1 MSLQKEKSMNL
12 IEMKDFLDYE
22 QRIKTNDKIFP
33 KLMFIYEIAL
43 KELSTKL
50 EIIKQEFE
58 VFYDYHLIDHINTR
72 IKEPESIVNKMKKKE
87 CKLTYEDMIKNV
99 NDIAGIRVICPLKKD
114 IFSIRKSIAE
124 LPEIN
129 IVREKDYV
137 NHPKKSGYSAYHMI
151 LHVPIVLSGQIIYV
165 KVELQIRTMAMDF
178 WSSLEHEMKY
188 KAKGKVKK
196 KDSKE
201 WINCAKMIN
210 KLDNKMVVLNN

>member
-1 MSLQKEKSMNL
+1 MSLKREESTNL

-22 QRIKTNDKIFP
+22 QKIKIDDKIFP
-33 KLMFIYEIAL
+33 KLMFIYEMAL
-43 KELSTKL
+43 KELRTKL

-58 VFYDYHLIDHINTR
+58 VFYDYNLIDHINTR
-72 IKEPESIVNKMKKKE
+72 IKKPESIINKMKKKE
-87 CKLTYEDMIKNV
+87 CKLTYENMIKNI
-99 NDIAGIRVICPLKKD
+99 NDIAGIRVVCPLKKD
-114 IFSIRKSIAE
+114 IFSIRNLIAE

-129 IVREKDYV
+129 VVKEKDYV
-137 NHPKKSGYSAYHMI
+137 NNPKKSGYSAYHMI
-151 LHVPIVLSGQIIYV
+151 LCVPIVLSGQIVHV
-165 KVELQIRTMAMDF
+165 KVEVQIRTMAMDF

-188 KAKGKVKK
+188 KGKGKIKK

>member
-1 MSLQKEKSMNL
+1 
-12 IEMKDFLDYE
+12 
-22 QRIKTNDKIFP
+22 
-33 KLMFIYEIAL
+33 
-43 KELSTKL
+43 
-50 EIIKQEFE
+50 
-58 VFYDYHLIDHINTR
+58 
-72 IKEPESIVNKMKKKE
+72 
-87 CKLTYEDMIKNV
+87 MIKNV